1 MSRWDKRKKMSQKR
15 GRHKNRG
22 RREGKD
28 RREVWRNKIKVTEVK
43 GEEDK

>member
-1 MSRWDKRKKMSQKR
+1 MSQKR